1 MDFNTGRPNHI
12 EDFLVTVRT
21 GQWYGWAKGAEPR
34 MVYANLIIHDGGSK
48 PTEQECI
55 DGLTQMQTDFDAQDY
70 ARKRQEEYP
79 TIRELVVALYDTE
92 DKAAVDEKRAA
103 VKAKYS
109 KP

>member
-92 DKAAVDEKRAA
+92 DKAAIDTKRAA

-109 KP
+109 NP